1 MFIKVLQTILRVG
14 ALLIQSV
21 NADATNSVVSFIEFE
36 DGQSAFNNGVEL
48 RNSTAGSNH
57 ILFIFNV
64 VNNKA
69 LADARANRLAASL
82 SYGSSVFV
90 GYRVS
95 QRSEEANLVAV
106 HTFNDLDSLEKAM
119 IESNTNVY
127 ARGLNGAFSESVLR
141 QWRHEVDNEIVVLQ
155 EYQKPSLQLK
165 ELVERVGWSLLD
177 EKGEIAALKVPAFGL
192 RLEIVSVM
200 NSSATYSEMA
210 DIVGKW
216 ADTYPQIKANVDF
229 ELIDKDLK
237 VVVRGKER
245 VEVK

>member
-1 MFIKVLQTILRVG
+1 M
-14 ALLIQSV
+14 
-21 NADATNSVVSFIEFE
+21 
-36 DGQSAFNNGVEL
+36 
-48 RNSTAGSNH
+48 
-57 ILFIFNV
+57 
-64 VNNKA
+64 
-69 LADARANRLAASL
+69 
-82 SYGSSVFV
+82 
-90 GYRVS
+90 
-95 QRSEEANLVAV
+95 
-106 HTFNDLDSLEKAM
+106 
-119 IESNTNVY
+119 
-127 ARGLNGAFSESVLR
+127 
-141 QWRHEVDNEIVVLQ
+141 
-155 EYQKPSLQLK
+155 
-165 ELVERVGWSLLD
+165 LD